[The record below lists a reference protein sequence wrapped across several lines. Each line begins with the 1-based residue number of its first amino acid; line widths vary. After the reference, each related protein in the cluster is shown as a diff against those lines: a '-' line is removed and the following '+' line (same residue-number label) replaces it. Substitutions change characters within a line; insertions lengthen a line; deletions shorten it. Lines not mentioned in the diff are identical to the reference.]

1 MPTYGYRC
9 PECGHEFDKFQK
21 ISDLARAECPE
32 CGTVGERV
40 ISGGAG
46 FVFKG
51 SGFYET
57 DYKRAGQTKD
67 EPKAASDDTGKKKDA
82 SPKKKK
88 DSGTAKPKGDGS

>member
-1 MPTYGYRC
+1 M
-9 PECGHEFDKFQK
+9 
-21 ISDLARAECPE
+21 
-32 CGTVGERV
+32 
-40 ISGGAG
+40 
-46 FVFKG
+46 FKG